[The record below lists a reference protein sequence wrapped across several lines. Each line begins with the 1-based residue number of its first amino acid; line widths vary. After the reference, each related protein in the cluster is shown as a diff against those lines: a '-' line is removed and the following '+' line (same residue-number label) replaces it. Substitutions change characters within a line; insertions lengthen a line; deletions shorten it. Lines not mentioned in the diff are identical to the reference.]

1 MKYFI
6 TLFYLGVLVVNQAQV
21 IISPYFTP
29 VNVKVRNLDENRLKL
44 GHERIRVNYSKKI
57 TQEFGVDIE
66 KVSSKKLNFGLGL
79 SLKNYDFS
87 YTLVAES
94 NFNHEIVTRDRTIKM
109 SAIGFRLLSSYK
121 LTPET
126 KVSFVLEIN
135 KPYKK
140 ESSVEHDNN
149 YSIFKAKMFSNE
161 EVVDKSEIVIREHES
176 SDMLKAYNYIV
187 PEINFQTK
195 IYKNLALYYGMKLK
209 LWNIYDLY
217 SVNAWGYYSVNDE
230 SAPLFESKISTKQ
243 FSFNFGFIYSFHLKG
258 KK

>member
-1 MKYFI
+1 MGFLI
-6 TLFYLGVLVVNQAQV
+6 VTQSQV
-21 IISPYFTP
+21 TISPYFTS
-29 VNVKVRNLDENRLKL
+29 VNVKLRNLDKSRLSL
-44 GHERIRVNYSKKI
+44 NHERVRVNYSKKI
-57 TQEFGVDIE
+57 TQEFGVNVE
-66 KVSSKKLNFGLGL
+66 KGLSKKLNFGLGL

-94 NFNHEIVTRDRTIKM
+94 NFNHEIVTRDRTIKLN
-109 SAIGFRLLSSYK
+109 AVGLRFISSYK

-126 KVSFVLEIN
+126 KVSFLLEIN

-149 YSIFKAKMFSNE
+149 YSIFKLAIFSNG
-161 EVVDKSEIVIREHES
+161 EVVERSEIVIREHES
-176 SDMLKAYNYIV
+176 SDMLKSYNYIV
-187 PEINFQTK
+187 PEVNFQTK

-217 SVNAWGYYSVNDE
+217 SVNVWGYYDINDD

-243 FSFNFGFIYSFHLKG
+243 FTFNFGLIYDFQLK
-258 KK
+258 KKNQKI